1 MIVPNAPTKPK
12 PKIKRPTG
20 TRFVLTASSTKV
32 ATTKGTGGVKVGSLV
47 GKTGVLNAATKVG
60 LIFTTGVNAG
70 VGVGGAATKG
80 NSPNFTTF
88 T

>member
-47 GKTGVLNAATKVG
+47 GKTGC
-60 LIFTTGVNAG
+60 
-70 VGVGGAATKG
+70 
-80 NSPNFTTF
+80 
-88 T
+88 